1 MVDIAKQIV
10 FWRESAKEDWAVAR
24 QLVDTGRMR
33 HGLFFAHLA
42 LEKIIKS
49 LVCKHSQDIAPRIH
63 NLSRLSEM
71 AGITLINEYVDILA
85 EMNAFHIE
93 GRYPE
98 SLTAPPTKEEA
109 IKYLTR
115 AEKVYQW
122 LMNRL

>member
-10 FWRESAKEDWAVAR
+10 FWKDSAKEDWVVAR
-24 QLVDTGRMR
+24 QLVDNGHIR
-33 HGLFFAHLA
+33 HGLFFAHLT
-42 LEKIIKS
+42 LEKILKALI
-49 LVCKHSQDIAPRIH
+49 CKHSQDLAPRLH

-71 AGITLINEYVDILA
+71 TGITLETEYVDILA

-98 SLTAPPTKEEA
+98 SLTTPPMKEEA
-109 IKYLTR
+109 LSYITR

-122 LMNRL
+122 LMNQL

>member
-1 MVDIAKQIV
+1 MVDIAKQIG
-10 FWRESAKEDWAVAR
+10 FWRDSAKEDWAVAR
-24 QLVDTGRMR
+24 QLVDNGRIR

-42 LEKIIKS
+42 LEKILKA
-49 LVCKHSQDIAPRIH
+49 LVCKHSQDLAPRIH

-71 AGITLINEYVDILA
+71 TGIAIINEYVDVLA

-98 SLTAPPTKEEA
+98 SLTVPPTKEEA
-109 IKYLTR
+109 LNYLAR

-122 LMNRL
+122 LMNQL

>member
-10 FWRESAKEDWAVAR
+10 FWKDSAKEDWAVAR
-24 QLVDTGRMR
+24 QLVENGHIR
-33 HGLFFAHLA
+33 HGLFFAHLT
-42 LEKIIKS
+42 LEKILKALI
-49 LVCKHSQDIAPRIH
+49 CKHSQDLAPRLH

-71 AGITLINEYVDILA
+71 TGIALETEYVDILA

-98 SLTAPPTKEEA
+98 SLTTPPMKEEA
-109 IKYLTR
+109 LNYITR

-122 LMNRL
+122 LMNQL

>member
-10 FWRESAKEDWAVAR
+10 FWKDSAKEDWAVAR
-24 QLVDTGRMR
+24 QLVENGHIR
-33 HGLFFAHLA
+33 HGLFFAHLT
-42 LEKIIKS
+42 LEKILKALI
-49 LVCKHSQDIAPRIH
+49 CKHSKDLAPRLH

-71 AGITLINEYVDILA
+71 TGIALETEHVDILA

-98 SLTAPPTKEEA
+98 SLTTPPMKEEA
-109 IKYLTR
+109 FIYITR

-122 LMNRL
+122 LTNQL